1 MSSIIILKNIEN
13 YSPEQTIIHVIKA
26 AERADMYC
34 FYITTKLDKDGYFYS
49 AEGTLS
55 EVDEITFKHIED
67 EDNIRY
73 FTFNINRARE
83 DLYDS
88 FTWLTEDKNYFWAAD
103 IENINHEY
111 EFIFRFVIEYFK
123 ENSEDYLWFDDAD
136 WYYSASDILKL
147 NQMPYNPEWCCK
159 KIV

>member
-1 MSSIIILKNIEN
+1 MSSIIILKNMEN
-13 YSPEQTIIHVIKA
+13 YFPEQTISRFIKA
-26 AERADMYC
+26 VERAKMYC
-34 FYITTKLDKDGYFYS
+34 FYITTKRDKDGCFYS

-55 EVDEITFKHIED
+55 EVDEITFSHIED
-67 EDNIRY
+67 EESIRY

-88 FTWLTEDKNYFWAAD
+88 FTWLTENKNYFWAVD

-111 EFIFRFVIEYFK
+111 EFIFRFVTEYFK

-136 WYYSASDILKL
+136 WYYSAADILKL
-147 NQMPYNPEWCCK
+147 SQMPYNSEWCSK
-159 KIV
+159 EIV